1 MQSLFTATD
10 AAAEAGPPETVAE
23 PVLETTPIPPV
34 PEAED
39 AAPLEGQETPFEIV
53 LGKGQVAVLLFLV
66 LMVVAL
72 FSGLSYFTG
81 RKVSA
86 GAAAQA
92 APRARA
98 VPAPAPPLPAAKAPE
113 LKAAEKNAA
122 PAPII
127 PISNEPVFRD
137 PMPGEVF
144 LQMAAVEKGV
154 AGVFAEGLRRMGF
167 PSIVAPGPSERI
179 FRVLIGPV
187 KGEAQMT
194 QIRKSLDAAGLS
206 TFLRRWEV
214 GGGTAQK

>member
-1 MQSLFTATD
+1 MQSLFSD
-10 AAAEAGPPETVAE
+10 VPAETPSERNPDPRAE
-23 PVLETTPIPPV
+23 PVLETTPIPGV
-34 PEAED
+34 PSAGGEV
-39 AAPLEGQETPFEIV
+39 TPADEQPGEFEIV
-53 LGKGQVAVLLFLV
+53 LGRGQVAVMLFLV
-66 LMVVAL
+66 LMVVAV

-86 GAAAQA
+86 AATV
-92 APRARA
+92 ARA
-98 VPAPAPPLPAAKAPE
+98 PVTAKPAPAAPLPVAKTPE
-113 LKAAEKNAA
+113 KSAA

-127 PISNEPVFRD
+127 PISSEPVFRD
-137 PMPGEVF
+137 PLPGEVF

-154 AGVFAEGLRRMGF
+154 AGVFTEGLRRMGF

-187 KGEAQMT
+187 KSEAQMA
-194 QIRKSLDAAGLS
+194 QIRRSLDAAGLS

>member
-1 MQSLFTATD
+1 MQSLFSD
-10 AAAEAGPPETVAE
+10 VPAETPSERNPGPRAE
-23 PVLETTPIPPV
+23 PVLETTPIPDV
-34 PEAED
+34 PSAD
-39 AAPLEGQETPFEIV
+39 DVTPRDEQPGEFEIV
-53 LGKGQVAVLLFLV
+53 LGRGQVAVMLFLV
-66 LMVVAL
+66 LMVVAV

-81 RKVSA
+81 RRVSA
-86 GAAAQA
+86 AATVARSPVAAKPVPA
-92 APRARA
+92 AP
-98 VPAPAPPLPAAKAPE
+98 LPVAKAPG
-113 LKAAEKNAA
+113 KSVA

-137 PMPGEVF
+137 PLPGEVF

-187 KGEAQMT
+187 KSEAQMA

-214 GGGTAQK
+214 GGGAAQK

>member
-1 MQSLFTATD
+1 MQSLFSD
-10 AAAEAGPPETVAE
+10 VPAETPTNSGSRAE
-23 PVLETTPIPPV
+23 PVLETTPIPDV
-34 PEAED
+34 PSAE
-39 AAPLEGQETPFEIV
+39 EVTPQDEQPGEFEIV
-53 LGKGQVAVLLFLV
+53 LGRGQVAVLLFLA
-66 LMVVAL
+66 LMVVAV

-86 GAAAQA
+86 TAT
-92 APRARA
+92 APPPR
-98 VPAPAPPLPAAKAPE
+98 VVTKPAPAAPLPVLKAPE
-113 LKAAEKNAA
+113 KTAA

-137 PMPGEVF
+137 PQPGEVF

-167 PSIVAPGPSERI
+167 PSIVAPGPSDRI

-187 KGEAQMT
+187 KGEAQMA

>member
-1 MQSLFTATD
+1 MQSLFSDVPVETPTKT
-10 AAAEAGPPETVAE
+10 GPQAE
-23 PVLETTPIPPV
+23 PVLETTPIPDV
-34 PEAED
+34 PSGGD
-39 AAPLEGQETPFEIV
+39 DVTPQDEQPGEFEIV
-53 LGKGQVAVLLFLV
+53 LGRGQVAVMLFLV
-66 LMVVAL
+66 LMVVAV

-86 GAAAQA
+86 AATAPRTPVVAKPVPA
-92 APRARA
+92 AP
-98 VPAPAPPLPAAKAPE
+98 VPVAKAPE
-113 LKAAEKNAA
+113 KAAA

-137 PMPGEVF
+137 PLPGEVF

-187 KGEAQMT
+187 RSEAQMS

>member
-1 MQSLFTATD
+1 MQSLFSD
-10 AAAEAGPPETVAE
+10 VPAETPTNPDSRAE
-23 PVLETTPIPPV
+23 PVLETTPIPDV
-34 PEAED
+34 PSAGD
-39 AAPLEGQETPFEIV
+39 VTPQDEQPGEFEIV
-53 LGKGQVAVLLFLV
+53 LGRGQVAVLLFLV
-66 LMVVAL
+66 LMVLAV

-86 GAAAQA
+86 AAT
-92 APRARA
+92 APRAPVA
-98 VPAPAPPLPAAKAPE
+98 AKPLPAAPLPVAQVPVVKTPEKA
-113 LKAAEKNAA
+113 AA

-137 PMPGEVF
+137 PKPGEVF

-179 FRVLIGPV
+179 YRVLIGPV
-187 KGEAQMT
+187 KGEAQMS